1 MINPSLKHPFR
12 AEIRSARNITSQ
24 DELKIFVSSLLRQR
38 KHPLPDEK
46 YVVERGTVWRGL
58 EEVYRKCTN
67 FDRRGRL
74 SLNEAANILSRENE
88 RLSTD
93 LDVVNLKVSQ
103 GTAVQQFD
111 QRLAAQLEDAGN
123 EEPVQQLE
131 YALTVIKRG

>member
-1 MINPSLKHPFR
+1 M
-12 AEIRSARNITSQ
+12 
-24 DELKIFVSSLLRQR
+24 
-38 KHPLPDEK
+38 PDEK

-93 LDVVNLKVSQ
+93 LDVVHLKVSQ

-131 YALTVIKRG
+131 YALTNDGTNACVFLSKSLILS